1 MRNFN
6 LDHLQTLIAIADL
19 GNFAAAA
26 QALHL
31 APPTVSLHIK
41 ELESRLQ
48 ADLVV
53 RGRRQAELTPAGEVL
68 VQEGRQLL
76 LACDDLMERVRR
88 RASGRQGIV
97 RVGVSAGVSTRLLP
111 RMLEALAARCPGVE
125 IRLEAI
131 GSADSMQRLKAGTLD
146 IGIIASPQPPLAE
159 VRQTPWRNDPMV
171 ALLPAAW
178 EAPAFATPDWLAT
191 RRAPFWR
198 GATPARSRAWRW
210 PASALRCCR
219 WRRWRTCRARPMC
232 RSAHSSP
239 HSCAPWPWRT
249 ATSHRPRPP
258 WRACCNCWPN
268 LRTLGSNSWACRLPS
283 HGWQD
288 RSAWGTPRRR
298 PPQIGLYKQVQPRQQ
313 QQCQRRQGC
322 IRHPIRR
329 VACTLRTDHKIA
341 NDSQRERHRH
351 PAVKPPNAHTGAHC
365 APPAASWII
374 FQPLPAGSRKPAS
387 TLPYRST
394 GSCVNSTPWSCS
406 RAYAARQSATCNT
419 SGGMAPLATMAR
431 SVCAVAASWMGG
443 PGVNSPS

>member
-125 IRLEAI
+125 IRLGGI
-131 GSADSMQRLKAGTLD
+131 GSGDSMQRLKAGTLD

-178 EAPAFATPDWLAT
+178 EAPAFATPDWLA
-191 RRAPFWR
+191 P
-198 GATPARSRAWRW
+198 P
-210 PASALRCCR
+210 
-219 WRRWRTCRARPMC
+219 RRWASFAPATQMHGLIATWFGQAGHHPRPFLALIYPGALKSLAVASQCAALLPMEEVEDLQGTPDVQIRPLQPPLKRPM
-232 RSAHSSP
+232 AG
-239 HSCAPWPWRT
+239 A
-249 ATSHRPRPP
+249 
-258 WRACCNCWPN
+258 
-268 LRTLGSNSWACRLPS
+268 
-283 HGWQD
+283 
-288 RSAWGTPRRR
+288 
-298 PPQIGLYKQVQPRQQ
+298 
-313 QQCQRRQGC
+313 
-322 IRHPIRR
+322 
-329 VACTLRTDHKIA
+329 
-341 NDSQRERHRH
+341 HRH
-351 PAVKPPNAHTGAHC
+351 QPPPSPAVEGVL
-365 APPAASWII
+365 
-374 FQPLPAGSRKPAS
+374 QL
-387 TLPYRST
+387 
-394 GSCVNSTPWSCS
+394 
-406 RAYAARQSATCNT
+406 
-419 SGGMAPLATMAR
+419 LAEFADF
-431 SVCAVAASWMGG
+431 WE
-443 PGVNSPS
+443 

>member
-31 APPTVSLHIK
+31 APPTISLHIK

-88 RASGRQGIV
+88 RASGREGIV

-111 RMLEALAARCPGVE
+111 RMLEALAVRCPGVE
-125 IRLEAI
+125 IRLEAM

-191 RRAPFWR
+191 RRWASFAPATQMHGLIANWFGQAGHHPR
-198 GATPARSRAWRW
+198 PFLALSYPGALKSLAVASQCAALLPMEEVEDLQGTPNVQIR
-210 PASALRCCR
+210 PLQPPLM
-219 WRRWRTCRARPMC
+219 RPM
-232 RSAHSSP
+232 A
-239 HSCAPWPWRT
+239 
-249 ATSHRPRPP
+249 
-258 WRACCNCWPN
+258 
-268 LRTLGSNSWACRLPS
+268 
-283 HGWQD
+283 
-288 RSAWGTPRRR
+288 
-298 PPQIGLYKQVQPRQQ
+298 
-313 QQCQRRQGC
+313 
-322 IRHPIRR
+322 
-329 VACTLRTDHKIA
+329 VA
-341 NDSQRERHRH
+341 HRH
-351 PAVKPPNAHTGAHC
+351 QPPPSPAVE
-365 APPAASWII
+365 
-374 FQPLPAGSRKPAS
+374 
-387 TLPYRST
+387 
-394 GSCVNSTPWSCS
+394 
-406 RAYAARQSATCNT
+406 
-419 SGGMAPLATMAR
+419 
-431 SVCAVAASWMGG
+431 
-443 PGVNSPS
+443 GVLQLLVEFADCGE

>member
-31 APPTVSLHIK
+31 APPTISLHIK

-88 RASGRQGIV
+88 RASGREGIV
-97 RVGVSAGVSTRLLP
+97 RMGVSAGVSTQLLP

-125 IRLEAI
+125 IRLEAV

-191 RRAPFWR
+191 RRWASFAPATQMHGLIANWFGQAGHHPR
-198 GATPARSRAWRW
+198 PFLALSYPGALKSLAVASQCAALLPLEEVEDLQGTPGVQIR
-210 PASALRCCR
+210 PLQPPLM
-219 WRRWRTCRARPMC
+219 RPM
-232 RSAHSSP
+232 A
-239 HSCAPWPWRT
+239 
-249 ATSHRPRPP
+249 
-258 WRACCNCWPN
+258 
-268 LRTLGSNSWACRLPS
+268 
-283 HGWQD
+283 
-288 RSAWGTPRRR
+288 
-298 PPQIGLYKQVQPRQQ
+298 
-313 QQCQRRQGC
+313 
-322 IRHPIRR
+322 
-329 VACTLRTDHKIA
+329 VA
-341 NDSQRERHRH
+341 HRH
-351 PAVKPPNAHTGAHC
+351 QPPPSPAVEGVL
-365 APPAASWII
+365 
-374 FQPLPAGSRKPAS
+374 QL
-387 TLPYRST
+387 
-394 GSCVNSTPWSCS
+394 
-406 RAYAARQSATCNT
+406 
-419 SGGMAPLATMAR
+419 LAEFADF
-431 SVCAVAASWMGG
+431 GE
-443 PGVNSPS
+443 

>member
-31 APPTVSLHIK
+31 APPTISLHIK

-88 RASGRQGIV
+88 RASGREGIV

-111 RMLEALAARCPGVE
+111 RMLEALAVRCPGVE

-178 EAPAFATPDWLAT
+178 DAPEQVGPDWLAT
-191 RRAPFWR
+191 RRWASFAPATQMHGLIANWFGQAGHHPR
-198 GATPARSRAWRW
+198 PFLALSYPGALKSLAVASQCAALLPMEEVEDLQGTPDVQIR
-210 PASALRCCR
+210 PLQPPLM
-219 WRRWRTCRARPMC
+219 RPM
-232 RSAHSSP
+232 A
-239 HSCAPWPWRT
+239 
-249 ATSHRPRPP
+249 
-258 WRACCNCWPN
+258 
-268 LRTLGSNSWACRLPS
+268 
-283 HGWQD
+283 
-288 RSAWGTPRRR
+288 
-298 PPQIGLYKQVQPRQQ
+298 
-313 QQCQRRQGC
+313 
-322 IRHPIRR
+322 
-329 VACTLRTDHKIA
+329 VA
-341 NDSQRERHRH
+341 HRH
-351 PAVKPPNAHTGAHC
+351 QPPPSPAVE
-365 APPAASWII
+365 
-374 FQPLPAGSRKPAS
+374 
-387 TLPYRST
+387 
-394 GSCVNSTPWSCS
+394 
-406 RAYAARQSATCNT
+406 
-419 SGGMAPLATMAR
+419 
-431 SVCAVAASWMGG
+431 
-443 PGVNSPS
+443 GVLQLLVEFADCGE